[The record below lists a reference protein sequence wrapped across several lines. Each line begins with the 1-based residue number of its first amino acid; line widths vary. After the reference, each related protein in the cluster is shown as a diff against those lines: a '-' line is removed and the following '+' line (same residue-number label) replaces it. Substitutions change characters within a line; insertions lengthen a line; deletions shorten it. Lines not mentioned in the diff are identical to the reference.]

1 MQLKRIASFAF
12 VLLLMVSMSGC
23 WLLRT
28 PAAPLPGETVAVGT
42 LSYAEV
48 SPEKVKELG
57 LGVDSCAGLEEI
69 GEVDAQ
75 MSSIDSGMAYKHPDP
90 RYPNLAVI
98 LRDNKPVVFHFQNFL
113 GVKCVPADE
122 LKGLCGMT
130 GPDSIQKIT
139 VSRQRESEKV
149 VELSTVESRADLDAF
164 YYCFDDLSP
173 TEGATPDL
181 YPVYYF
187 DVDLTNGFSFEVKYW
202 AGQVVV
208 DVGDG
213 RYVYGDAMEDWIY
226 THINVR

>member
-1 MQLKRIASFAF
+1 MQKNCLLPLIL
-12 VLLLMVSMSGC
+12 VCLLMLSMSGC
-23 WLLRT
+23 WWLRT
-28 PAAPLPGETVAVGT
+28 PAVEPVGEQVVIEN
-42 LSYAEV
+42 LSYGEV
-48 SPEKVKELG
+48 PPEKVEALG
-57 LGVDSCAGLEEI
+57 LGLDSCAGLEEI

-98 LRDNKPVVFHFQNFL
+98 LRDNKPVIFQFSNFL
-113 GVKCVPADE
+113 GIKPVPAEE

-226 THINVR
+226 THINVP